1 MNAGIAVAARR
12 HGARLGQAVIA
23 TLRAHLWLIALAEI
37 YIIAAYGIA
46 LLLGRPGSISFLGY
60 ERAFA
65 IATPVVCGGFLVGR
79 VTYVMVVMRPRNLVR
94 AITED
99 LSNNFLTQERLLQGL
114 PILIVL
120 PLFNSACTLMKTLIP
135 TLHPYD
141 WDATLARWDQTLHFG
156 VAPWRIL
163 APVMAT
169 PLMTNVANIVYC
181 CWFFGLAG
189 LWFWQAFALR
199 DRLLRM
205 QFFIA
210 YMACFIVLGNI
221 AATLLAS
228 VGPCFYGRLIDG
240 PDPYA
245 PLMQYLHQV
254 SLHSQVNISV
264 RLQDMLWEYY
274 ASGGAGVGA
283 GISAMPSM
291 HVAGATLFALLGWR
305 TNRFLGISLSVNV
318 GLILISTV
326 FLGWHY
332 AVDGY
337 AAIIG
342 TVAIWWI
349 VGAIVQRTAGSSPVA
364 TATEALRG
372 A

>member
-1 MNAGIAVAARR
+1 MNASIALAARR
-12 HGARLGQAVIA
+12 RGVCLGQDLIA

-37 YIIAAYGIA
+37 YIIVAYGVA
-46 LLLGRPGSISFLGY
+46 LLLGRPGSFSFLGY

-65 IATPVVCGGFLVGR
+65 IATPIVCGSFLVGR
-79 VTYVMVVMRPRNLVR
+79 ALYLMVVVRPRHLVR
-94 AITED
+94 AFIDD
-99 LSNNFLTQERLLQGL
+99 LSNNFLTQERLLHGL
-114 PILIVL
+114 PIVIVL
-120 PLFNSACTLMKTLIP
+120 PLFNSACTLAKTLIP
-135 TLHPYD
+135 ALHPYV
-141 WDATLARWDQTLHFG
+141 WDATLSRWDQALHFG
-156 VAPWRIL
+156 VAPWRIV
-163 APVMAT
+163 APIMAT
-169 PLMTNVANIVYC
+169 PLMTQAANIVYC
-181 CWFFGLAG
+181 CWFFGLAA
-189 LWFWQAFALR
+189 LWFWQAFAMR

-210 YMACFIVLGNI
+210 YMACFVVLGNI

-245 PLMQYLHQV
+245 PLMQYLLEA
-254 SLHSQVNISV
+254 SLHSHVNISV
-264 RLQDMLWEYY
+264 GLQNMLWDYY
-274 ASGGAGVGA
+274 ASGGEGVGA

-305 TNRFLGISLSVNV
+305 TSRFLGIALSVNV
-318 GLILISTV
+318 GLILLSTV

-337 AAIIG
+337 AAIAG

-349 VGAIVQRTAGSSPVA
+349 VGAILQRTAVPAPVVA
-364 TATEALRG
+364 RI
-372 A
+372 

>member
-1 MNAGIAVAARR
+1 MNASIAVAARR
-12 HGARLGQAVIA
+12 RGARLGQDLIA
-23 TLRAHLWLIALAEI
+23 TLRAHLWLITLAEI
-37 YIIAAYGIA
+37 YIILAYGIA

-65 IATPVVCGGFLVGR
+65 IATPIVCGAFLVGR
-79 VTYVMVVMRPRNLVR
+79 AAYVMIVMRPRHLAR
-94 AITED
+94 AIIED
-99 LSNNFLTQERLLQGL
+99 LSSNFLTQERLLHGL

-135 TLHPYD
+135 ALHPYD
-141 WDATLARWDQTLHFG
+141 WDATLTRWDQTLHFG

-169 PLMTNVANIVYC
+169 PLMTNAANIVYC

-221 AATLLAS
+221 AATMLAS
-228 VGPCFYGRLIDG
+228 VGPCFHGRLIDG

-254 SLHSQVNISV
+254 SLHSHVNISV
-264 RLQDMLWEYY
+264 GLQNMLWNYY

-305 TNRFLGISLSVNV
+305 TNRFLGIALSVNV
-318 GLILISTV
+318 GLILIATV

-337 AAIIG
+337 AAIVG

-349 VGAIVQRTAGSSPVA
+349 VGAIIQHTAAPLPMA
-364 TATEALRG
+364 TASEALHG